1 MLLDVILEIVA
12 VARARGVA
20 IPTESVDRIAGM
32 ADGLPPGARPS
43 LLEDLVEGRRLELES
58 ITGAVVQAGREVGV
72 PTPMNAA
79 IYAALKPYAEG
90 APSLP

>member
-12 VARARGVA
+12 VGRARGVA
-20 IPTESVDRIAGM
+20 IPTESVERIAGL

-43 LLEDLVEGRRLELES
+43 LLEALVEGRRLELES
-58 ITGAVVQAGREVGV
+58 ITVPSCKRGREVGV